1 MRRSTLILALLAL
14 VGWMWPTPAH
24 GSSPL
29 ARCVVRAELSAII
42 NAGTADYLL
51 AATRHAEQRR
61 CSALLVVLDT
71 PGGAL
76 EATRAIVQTFLDARV
91 PVVVYVAPGGARA
104 GSAGV
109 FITMAAHIAA
119 MAPGATIGAAHPVVG
134 MGQDI
139 EEAGG
144 EELARKVVSDTAAM
158 ARAIAQRRDRNA
170 EWAEAAVRESVSATA
185 TEALDLN
192 VVDLIAASEEQLLD
206 DIDGVRL
213 ETAAGPVQ
221 LATSGASVHPFEP
234 SWRQRVW
241 SFVGNPNVVYL
252 LLMIGIFGL
261 VLELYSPGLIVPGVI
276 GGFALL
282 LAVIGLDI
290 LPVNLGGVAL
300 LVLAAVLFV
309 AEIYVVSYGLLALG
323 GLVAL
328 LIGASLLI
336 DRSDSDFF
344 ADATVRLSW
353 TAVLPLALLVAAT
366 TLGLAWRA
374 GRLRRRTPSTGKEAM
389 LGQVGQVVVTIGA
402 GAEPSP
408 GRVAVAGERWRAIA
422 DQPADQPIEAGARV
436 RVIDVEGLTLRVA
449 PVASAESEPSKE
461 QET

>member
-1 MRRSTLILALLAL
+1 VRRFILILALLAFTA
-14 VGWMWPTPAH
+14 WPRAAPAD
-24 GSSPL
+24 SPSPP

-42 NAGTADYLL
+42 NSGTADYVQ
-51 AATRHAEQRR
+51 AAMRHAEQRR
-61 CSALLVVLDT
+61 CSALLIVLDT

-76 EATRAIVQTFLDARV
+76 QATRVIVQSFLDARV

-109 FITMAAHIAA
+109 FITMAAHIAV

-144 EELARKVVSDTAAM
+144 EQLARKVVNDTAAM
-158 ARAIAQRRDRNA
+158 ARAIAQRRGRNA
-170 EWAEAAVRESVSATA
+170 DWAEAAVRESVSATA
-185 TEALDLN
+185 TEALARN
-192 VVDLIAASEEQLLD
+192 VVDRVAASEGQLLS
-206 DIDGVRL
+206 DIDGTRVD
-213 ETAAGPVQ
+213 TAAGPVL
-221 LATSGASVHPFEP
+221 LATRGASVHPFEP

-241 SFVGNPNVVYL
+241 SFVGDPNVVYF

-261 VLELYSPGLIVPGVI
+261 LLELYSPGLIVPGVI

-282 LAVIGLDI
+282 LAAIGLDI
-290 LPVNLGGVAL
+290 LPVNLGAVAL
-300 LVLAAVLFV
+300 LVLAAILFV
-309 AEIYVVSYGLLALG
+309 AEIYVVSYGLLAAG
-323 GLVAL
+323 GLIAL

-353 TAVLPLALLVAAT
+353 GAVLPLALLVATT

-374 GRLRRRTPSTGKEAM
+374 GRLRRRTSVTGKEAM
-389 LGQVGQVVVTIGA
+389 LGQVGHVVVAIGS
-402 GAEPSP
+402 GTEDTP
-408 GRVAVAGERWRAIA
+408 GQVAVAGERWRAIA
-422 DQPADQPIEAGARV
+422 DQPIAAGARV
-436 RVIDVEGLTLRVA
+436 RITGVKGLTLKVA
-449 PVASAESEPSKE
+449 PVAERAETEPSQE
-461 QET
+461 QKT